1 MVTAAQRGERGF
13 AEAFLSRMTL
23 GLWNNESPSW
33 KSDAAAGR
41 HKDRLTPPSLLG
53 VFRLKGIS
61 LPDSHLE
68 EELGDDTRRMTGAI

>member
-1 MVTAAQRGERGF
+1 MVTAAQRGERSF

-23 GLWNNESPSW
+23 GLWNESPSW

-41 HKDRLTPPSLLG
+41 RKDRLTPPSLLG

-68 EELGDDTRRMTGAI
+68 EEVDDSVVLLNQE